1 MTSVAARSALAS
13 TAPPTGTPV
22 LTEVRDREAQGVDG
36 NERVGHAVLDDED
49 DVRDEPLACPLDV
62 VAWGDVDLLEIDGGL
77 EGPRA
82 QIFEGDVLDGDLD
95 LLRPAG
101 QKRLDGATLLVGGH
115 SGVGQ
120 PPVKEVEGRGVV
132 LASRGTHPT
141 VVLGHEL
148 GPAVLEF
155 RPLRLVGKPV
165 VRDSRGAPDLVD
177 PDHEGLETVQ
187 GPLRPDVQ

>member
-62 VAWGDVDLLEIDGGL
+62 VAWGDVDLLEIDGGP

-115 SGVGQ
+115 GGVGQ

-132 LASRGTHPT
+132 LDRI
-141 VVLGHEL
+141 
-148 GPAVLEF
+148 
-155 RPLRLVGKPV
+155 LRLNPGAAAGEVATCDVYSLTWRVTQWLGQAPV
-165 VRDSRGAPDLVD
+165 RGVRAVTPSVTPDD
-177 PDHEGLETVQ
+177 
-187 GPLRPDVQ
+187 R